1 MTFTDYAQND
11 LYQPSPAEIGQGV
24 LGVQANLVEQAGE
37 LSEFLRVALIEGRK
51 EARADNLYPDP
62 TVVPHEDTVRYAN
75 MWLAETTDGGLNYEN
90 LVALL
95 EGIDAEEGVDYAWES
110 IGKPSTRANLKTGL
124 AMANPVPQALGTVLD
139 MFGHGANLLGYDKKT
154 DHHEQAMSR
163 VKTYPSNPFTTG
175 NFKEFTGM
183 STWEDVAFAAL
194 DVIDI
199 ASILLGPQIVKAVRE
214 GLKTTAV
221 RTNNRPLLTAMD
233 DIVELPSLAP
243 TRTVNGIKISDPL
256 YSFKEGVGKL
266 DVGVTSAD
274 RPFVKVTY
282 PDGNTELWYQSSGQN
297 AIGFEGQWFPF
308 EGFGS
313 SARNESWYRKLAGH
327 PEVQPGMDFNTGRII
342 KEWEPVG
349 RQEEVQKILGDTL
362 KRVKPKKVSLQGD
375 DLNEYLGVP
384 SIKEYDEIAMNRGR
398 LAHEQEMQFQ
408 RPVWYGDDSLNKLV
422 KETKPVLPEGPTQA
436 HRELEELYKEPYM
449 IEGGGRLGRMKREEV
464 VLSQSERAKDPVH
477 YYEMADNPTEDKF
490 FDAFAE
496 SYDGNYPTIWV
507 RLDLLDDFGHGT
519 AINEARIAQLA
530 HMTST
535 TSKEI
540 PALYHGTP
548 VEFSEIRLGSA
559 GARHKGEGRYWGG
572 ASGVGEFESRILGH
586 GIYTVSEPKVARGY
600 ATNHPMGPRGHV
612 PEYGYVHSLKWAG
625 DDPRV
630 LDILAPIPDNLRKM
644 WEHNLSDMTLDPT
657 IEIKRRNLL
666 YKLNDPDM
674 TPMEFL
680 WGINEFGTFAD
691 SVTDLTKASVRASY
705 KLEGANSRG
714 AVLHD
719 EIFAPFHKSMQS
731 EYDVLLQPGSGP
743 NWGLSEG
750 RGASVYVW
758 INPENLKTQA
768 TASLRKSEDIVYN
781 YNTKASY
788 AAYDTPNHELGF
800 EFEIVPDG
808 AELGLRSAKLEFKNP
823 AYFAEDQLT
832 HSGHT
837 AGATKSQLQDWGYDS
852 LIVGNKV
859 YVFDPKQI
867 SPLDRMTPSGLRPKR
882 SPMSDW
888 SYEDMQIYL
897 QHGIEPAAKH
907 VGFNIKEPELFGER
921 GWFEEHRSIAHDLT
935 LGNITSQENLADYG
949 QRIKNLSNPEL
960 FKLDTISDSN
970 LQKIPELD
978 DLLTKA
984 KGQYDLDTETM
995 LG

>member
-11 LYQPSPAEIGQGV
+11 LYQPSPAEIGRGV

-37 LSEFLRVALIEGRK
+37 LSEFLRVALIEGK
-51 EARADNLYPDP
+51 KKAKADNLYPDP

-75 MWLAETTDGGLNYEN
+75 MWLAETTDEGLNYEN

-110 IGKPSTRANLKTGL
+110 IGKPSVRANLKTGL
-124 AMANPVPQALGTVLD
+124 AMANPVPQAIGTVLD
-139 MFGHGANLLGYDKKT
+139 IFGHGANLLGYDKKT

-163 VKTYPSNPFTTG
+163 IKTYPSNPFTTG
-175 NFKEFTGM
+175 DFKEFTGM

-221 RTNNRPLLTAMD
+221 RTNNRPLLTAID

-256 YSFKEGVGKL
+256 YSFKEGSGRL
-266 DVGVTSAD
+266 DIGVASTD

-297 AIGFEGQWFPF
+297 AIGFEDQWFPF

-313 SARNESWYRKLAGH
+313 ATRNESWYRKLAGH
-327 PEVQPGMDFNTGRII
+327 PEVQPGVDFNTGLII

-349 RQEEVQKILGDTL
+349 RQAEVQKILEDTL
-362 KRVKPKKVSLQGD
+362 QGVKPKKVPLDKGD

-384 SIKEYDEIAMNRGR
+384 SIKEYDEIVMNRGR

-408 RPVWYGDDSLNKLV
+408 RPVWYGDDSFDKLV
-422 KETKPVLPEGPTQA
+422 T
-436 HRELEELYKEPYM
+436 
-449 IEGGGRLGRMKREEV
+449 
-464 VLSQSERAKDPVH
+464 
-477 YYEMADNPTEDKF
+477 
-490 FDAFAE
+490 
-496 SYDGNYPTIWV
+496 
-507 RLDLLDDFGHGT
+507 GT
-519 AINEARIAQLA
+519 SP
-530 HMTST
+530 M
-535 TSKEI
+535 SKEI

-548 VEFSEIRLGSA
+548 VEFSEIKIGTEGGRSGHTLGL
-559 GARHKGEGRYWGG
+559 GAN
-572 ASGVGEFESRILGH
+572 ESRPLGY
-586 GIYTVSEPKVARGY
+586 GIYTVSDPQAARGY
-600 ATNHPMGPRGHV
+600 ATNHPLGARGHV
-612 PEYGYVHSLKWAG
+612 PDYGYVHSLKWVG

-630 LDILAPIPDNLRKM
+630 LDVLAPIPDNLRKV
-644 WEHNLSDMTLDPT
+644 WERNLLDMTLDPT
-657 IEIKRRNLL
+657 VEMSRRNLL
-666 YKLNDPDM
+666 YKLNDPEM
-674 TPMEFL
+674 TTMEFL
-680 WGINEFGTFAD
+680 WGMSEFGLVTD
-691 SVTDLTKASVRASY
+691 SVTDLAKASVRASY
-705 KLEGANSRG
+705 KLNPDFSGFNPRG
-714 AVLHD
+714 DVVHD

-731 EYDVLLQPGSGP
+731 EYDALLQPGSGQNFGIP
-743 NWGLSEG
+743 QAE
-750 RGASVYVW
+750 GASVYVW
-758 INPENLKTQA
+758 INPENLKIQA
-768 TASLRKSEDIVYN
+768 TASLRASEDIVYN

-800 EFEIVPDG
+800 EFEIIPDG
-808 AELGLRSAKLEFKNP
+808 AELGLRSAKLEIKNP

-837 AGATKSQLQDWGYDS
+837 AGITQSQLQDWGYDS

-859 YVFDPKQI
+859 YVFDRKQI
-867 SPLDRMTPSGLRPKR
+867 SPLDRMTPSGLKPKR
-882 SPMSDW
+882 PPMSEW
-888 SYEDMQIYL
+888 SYEEMQIYL
-897 QHGIEPAAKH
+897 QHGIEPTAKH
-907 VGFNIKEPELFGER
+907 VVPKAKEPELFGER
-921 GWFEEHRSIAHDLT
+921 GWFEERRAIAHDLET
-935 LGNITSQENLADYG
+935 QQWSLNDKSFAEYRQRIENLS
-949 QRIKNLSNPEL
+949 KPEL
-960 FKLDTISDSN
+960 FKLDKISDAN
-970 LQKIPELD
+970 LQRISELD

-984 KGQYDLDTETM
+984 KEQYDLDTETM